1 MLAAFN
7 VADASDIELDEL
19 VALVAE
25 MENFG
30 QGRTQACFLGGKFWR
45 NYPPFLSLYAP
56 LIRQKQTKTLIQIV

>member
-25 MENFG
+25 MAVITIFFWKTY
-30 QGRTQACFLGGKFWR
+30 GRRTVSYVIPCADFEYRHKNHEF
-45 NYPPFLSLYAP
+45 
-56 LIRQKQTKTLIQIV
+56 